1 MVRAVLA
8 LCMPFGGLCLEA
20 LAQTPFF
27 PLKDVKQGMRGIGK
41 TVFAGD
47 RIEDF
52 QVEILG
58 VLENIGPKQSLILA
72 RLSGGPLASTGV
84 MQGMSGSPVYIDGKL
99 LGAVAMGFPF
109 SKEPIAG
116 IRPIEEMVRSG
127 SSPISRP
134 GKRLKS
140 GDVGALLPEREP
152 ALSGGMKM
160 MDIATPVSF
169 GGFTGAAVDH
179 FAPQLRALGLE
190 PRQGLSLGGKVEDR
204 MGDRAALHPGSMISV
219 QLMTGDLSV
228 GADGTVTYI
237 DGEKVYA
244 FGHRFL
250 SVGPTSLPFARAEV
264 MALLPNLNSSFKISA
279 PKELMGIISQDRNT
293 AVSGLL
299 GLRADLMPVDISVTH
314 AGRQHDSYRMQMVN
328 DPYLSPFLL
337 QMAVF
342 SSLDATERTLGAA
355 TISVKGAIEFEGK
368 RPPIRLDNMYAGDS
382 GSAAQISLSA
392 AVPLSYVLQAGFDQL
407 RVKRVALE
415 IEAADTKKLLN
426 IEQVNLSRKEVHPG
440 GDVDLTV
447 LLAGENG
454 AELTRT
460 VRYKVPPG
468 ASPGT
473 LYFSVTDGAQA
484 SISELRQIVG
494 SEPRS
499 ADQVIANANKMRSN
513 SKAYVRV
520 WRADPDY
527 QVDGR
532 DLPDPPPS
540 IAMILA
546 GTPSIQKT
554 QNSKIGEFEI
564 EAGGNVV
571 AGAKT
576 VQVEVKE

>member
-1 MVRAVLA
+1 MLPPIVRAALA
-8 LCMPFGGLCLEA
+8 LFAGLCLESLSGA
-20 LAQTPFF
+20 SAQTPFF
-27 PLKDVKQGMRGIGK
+27 PLKDLKQGMRGVGK

-47 RIEDF
+47 RIDDF

-72 RLSGGPLASTGV
+72 RLSGGPLANTGV
-84 MQGMSGSPVYIDGKL
+84 MQGMSGSPVYIEGKL

-127 SSPISRP
+127 
-134 GKRLKS
+134 GTGGRLKP
-140 GDVGALLPEREP
+140 GEP
-152 ALSGGMKM
+152 VLSGGMKM
-160 MDIATPVSF
+160 IDIATPMSF
-169 GGFTGAAVDH
+169 GGFTGAAIEH
-179 FAPQLRALGLE
+179 FAPRLRALGLE
-190 PRQGLSLGGKVEDR
+190 PLQGLSLGGKVEDR
-204 MGDRAALHPGSMISV
+204 MGDRAMLHPGSMISV

-299 GLRADLMPVDISVTH
+299 GLRANLVPVDISVQRT
-314 AGRQHDSYRMQMVN
+314 GRRDTYRMQMVN

-342 SSLDATERTLGAA
+342 SSLDATERSLGAA
-355 TISVKGAIEFEGK
+355 TISVKGAIEFDGN
-368 RPPIRLDNMYAGDS
+368 RPPIRLDNMYSGDS
-382 GSAAQISLSA
+382 GSAAQISMSA

-407 RVKRVALE
+407 HVKRVELA

-426 IEQVNLSRKEVHPG
+426 IEQVNLSRKEVRPG
-440 GDVDLTV
+440 GDLDITV

-454 AELTRT
+454 VELTRT
-460 VRYKVPPG
+460 VRYRVPAG
-468 ASPGT
+468 APPGT

-532 DLPDPPPS
+532 DLPGPPPS
-540 IAMILA
+540 AAMIFA

-554 QNSKIGEFEI
+554 QNSKVGEFEI
-564 EAGGNVV
+564 EADGNVV
-571 AGAKT
+571 AGAKM

>member
-1 MVRAVLA
+1 
-8 LCMPFGGLCLEA
+8 
-20 LAQTPFF
+20 
-27 PLKDVKQGMRGIGK
+27 
-41 TVFAGD
+41 
-47 RIEDF
+47 
-52 QVEILG
+52 
-58 VLENIGPKQSLILA
+58 
-72 RLSGGPLASTGV
+72 
-84 MQGMSGSPVYIDGKL
+84 
-99 LGAVAMGFPF
+99 
-109 SKEPIAG
+109 
-116 IRPIEEMVRSG
+116 
-127 SSPISRP
+127 
-134 GKRLKS
+134 
-140 GDVGALLPEREP
+140 
-152 ALSGGMKM
+152 
-160 MDIATPVSF
+160 
-169 GGFTGAAVDH
+169 
-179 FAPQLRALGLE
+179 LGLE

-244 FGHRFL
+244 FGHRLL

-299 GLRADLMPVDISVTH
+299 GLRADMVPVDISVAH
-314 AGRQHDSYRMQMVN
+314 PGRRRDNYRMRMVN

-342 SSLDATERTLGAA
+342 SSLDATERTLGAS
-355 TISVKGAIEFEGK
+355 TIAVKGAIEFEGR
-368 RPPIRLDNMYAGDS
+368 RPPIRLDNIYSGDS

-392 AVPLSYVLQAGFDQL
+392 AIPLSYVLQAGFDQL

-415 IEAADTKKLLN
+415 MEAADTKRLLH
-426 IEQVNLSRKEVHPG
+426 IEQVNLSHKEVRPG

-454 AELTRT
+454 IELTRT
-460 VRYKVPPG
+460 VRYGVPAG

-540 IAMILA
+540 VAMIFA
-546 GTPSIQKT
+546 GTQSIQKT
-554 QNSKIGEFEI
+554 QNSKVGEFEI
-564 EAGGNVV
+564 EADGNVV